1 VHHQTASQDAS
12 QTEFS
17 RSVLL
22 SPHTPAETSYIP
34 GLKNTKT
41 VKENTTQ
48 SIANTGKGD
57 YEEPALNSS
66 NWVIGILE
74 RPCRSSSSSCDAF
87 PTYDMFLKMP
97 IEGHTHNTHTHST
110 GTGRSTN
117 ICPSARYD
125 GQQAGLLTGT
135 RRIRLGRM
143 LPRNSKG

>member
-74 RPCRSSSSSCDAF
+74 RPCRRRRRVMHF
-87 PTYDMFLKMP
+87 QPTTCFLKCP
-97 IEGHTHNTHTHST
+97 SRGTHTTHTHIQ
-110 GTGRSTN
+110 RE
-117 ICPSARYD
+117 PV
-125 GQQAGLLTGT
+125 GLPIYVLAPDTMANKPGC
-135 RRIRLGRM
+135 
-143 LPRNSKG
+143 